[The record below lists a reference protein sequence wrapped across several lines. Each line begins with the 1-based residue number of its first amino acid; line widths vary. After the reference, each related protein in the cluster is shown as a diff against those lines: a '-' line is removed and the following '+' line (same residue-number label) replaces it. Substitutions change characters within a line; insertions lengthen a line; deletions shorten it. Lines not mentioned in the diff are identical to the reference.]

1 MALTELQKG
10 VVRCLAFNRSETS
23 YMAGGLVLNHEWPR
37 VSDDVDIFHD
47 TDEEIGAAA
56 DKDIDTLRD
65 AGYRVAVDV
74 EIYGCV
80 EATVSKDGQSTLIQW
95 MSETKRRFF
104 PLIRDDEWGSR
115 LHQADLAV
123 NKVIAA
129 SSRTKPRDFVDLA
142 TIQTR
147 WSSLGPLVLAAA
159 GKPPHFSPQK
169 IIDEIRRRGMSVSN
183 EGYDSVKGLPAE
195 WNAAFVRETLAA
207 AIEAAEDYIL
217 KVPIEA
223 VGLLSVDENGAPVE
237 VSSMDDAGVVFRKA
251 TEEPEV
257 MPTLADAPQEWKPGW

>member
-1 MALTELQKG
+1 MALTELQKDI
-10 VVRCLAFNRSETS
+10 VRSLASNRSETS
-23 YMAGGLVLNHEWPR
+23 YMAGGLVLNREWPR

-56 DKDIDTLRD
+56 DKDIETLRD
-65 AGYRVAVDV
+65 AGYWVAVEV

-80 EATVSKDGQSTLIQW
+80 EATVSKDGQSTLVQW

-104 PLIRDDEWGSR
+104 PLVRDEEWGSR

-123 NKVIAA
+123 NKLIAA
-129 SSRTKPRDFVDLA
+129 SSRTKPRDFVDLV
-142 TIQTR
+142 TIDTR
-147 WSSLGPLVLAAA
+147 WCPLGPLVLAAA

-169 IIDEIRRRGMSVSN
+169 IIDEIRRRGMSVGN
-183 EGYDSVKGLPAE
+183 EGYDSVKGLPNE
-195 WNAAFVRETLAA
+195 WNASVVRDMLAA
-207 AIEAAEDYIL
+207 ALEAAEVYIL
-217 KVPIEA
+217 KVPIDA
-223 VGLLSVDENGAPVE
+223 VGLLSVDGNGTPVK
-237 VSSMDDAGVVFRKA
+237 VSSMDDTSVVFRKA